1 MSSQEVDLSI
11 IENPVR
17 VNKYITDMNNAKLA
31 PTYCLPS
38 SFSYHWQCPVPDG
51 SEDDAKKW
59 VSEN

>member
-51 SEDDAKKW
+51 SEDDAKK
-59 VSEN
+59 